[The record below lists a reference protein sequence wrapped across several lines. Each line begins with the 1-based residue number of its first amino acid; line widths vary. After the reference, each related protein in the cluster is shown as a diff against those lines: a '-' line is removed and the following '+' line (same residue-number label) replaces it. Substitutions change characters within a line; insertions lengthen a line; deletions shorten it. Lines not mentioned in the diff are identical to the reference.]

1 MWQVP
6 WLRAQ
11 GIETPGV
18 GSQLC
23 RGLQDSLPAP
33 QVITDIIIEVST
45 QPSHT
50 TMEVRGQLYQDP
62 SAWWH

>member
-1 MWQVP
+1 M
-6 WLRAQ
+6 
-11 GIETPGV
+11 

-33 QVITDIIIEVST
+33 QVITDITIEVST

-50 TMEVRGQLYQDP
+50 TVEVRGQLYQDP